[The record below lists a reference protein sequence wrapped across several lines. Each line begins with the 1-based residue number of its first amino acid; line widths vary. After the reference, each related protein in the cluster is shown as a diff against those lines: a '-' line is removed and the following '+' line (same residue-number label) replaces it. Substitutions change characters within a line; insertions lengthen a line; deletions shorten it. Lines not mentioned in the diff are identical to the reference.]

1 MFERFT
7 DKGRKIIILARE
19 EAERHQNDYLG
30 TEHLVLAILRE
41 SDGIALMILKK
52 MGLSTE
58 QIRLEIERNLP
69 GGGTTMT
76 FGEIPFSPRVKK
88 VIEYGVEEA
97 RLLGH
102 NHIGSEHLLLGLL
115 REEEGIGGKILRSL
129 GANLLTARQLTV
141 TFLRKSAPR
150 ERDRKS
156 NTPALDEFGR
166 DLTQMAQEGQLDPVI
181 GRADE
186 IERVLQ
192 ILSRRTKNNPVLIGE
207 SGVGKTAIVEGLAQR
222 IVQSEVPD
230 NLLSRRVIA
239 LDLGSLVAGTKY
251 RGQFEERL
259 KVVMKEI
266 VQAGN
271 IIIFIDELHTLVGAG
286 AAEGSIDASNMLK
299 PALSRGEI
307 QCIGATTLDEYRKHI
322 EKDGA
327 LKRRF
332 QPIYVQPPS
341 LDETVR
347 IIQGLR
353 DRYEEHHGV
362 EITEDAIV
370 EAVKLSDRY
379 ITDRFLPDKAIDLI
393 DETGSRAK
401 LQTYALPSE
410 LKAMEQ
416 ELKKVSRDKEL
427 AISMQNFEEA
437 VRHREEEERLR
448 KLLEESKREW
458 KKNQEKQK
466 PTIGKEDV
474 AYVVSKMT
482 GIPLF
487 KLEEEESNKLLRMEE
502 FLHKRVVG
510 QNEAI
515 SAVCRAIRRSRA
527 GLKEAKKPIGSFI
540 FLGPT
545 GVGKTELARTLAEFL
560 FNTEDALIRIDMSEY
575 QEKFTSSRLFGAPPG
590 YVGYEEG
597 GQLTERVRRRPYSV
611 VLFDEI
617 EKAHPDVFNLL
628 LQVLDDGVLTDSLGR
643 KVDFKNTVVIMT
655 SNIGTK
661 MIQKGVSLG
670 FQSTDAEQ
678 DRHKKEEVLGEL
690 RRQFSPEFL
699 NRIDE
704 IVVFHQLD
712 KTHLTSILDIL
723 LRELNLRLVD
733 KGVEIEVEDEVKAW
747 LIKEGYEP
755 LYGARPMRRTIQ
767 RAIGDP
773 LSEEMIKGRF
783 KESRKIKVVLRDGA
797 PTFIEQDSNKRVTH
811 HCATLVSMR
820 TRVALFFAC
829 KLDDV
834 HNRFSPRSHTRHRN
848 ILRRNRCGGDR
859 CGWIR
864 SLKYRGFTACRPRA
878 LWWCRAGT
886 RLSRPY

>member
-1 MFERFT
+1 M
-7 DKGRKIIILARE
+7 
-19 EAERHQNDYLG
+19 
-30 TEHLVLAILRE
+30 
-41 SDGIALMILKK
+41 
-52 MGLSTE
+52 
-58 QIRLEIERNLP
+58 
-69 GGGTTMT
+69 
-76 FGEIPFSPRVKK
+76 
-88 VIEYGVEEA
+88 
-97 RLLGH
+97 
-102 NHIGSEHLLLGLL
+102 
-115 REEEGIGGKILRSL
+115 
-129 GANLLTARQLTV
+129 
-141 TFLRKSAPR
+141 
-150 ERDRKS
+150 
-156 NTPALDEFGR
+156 
-166 DLTQMAQEGQLDPVI
+166 
-181 GRADE
+181 
-186 IERVLQ
+186 
-192 ILSRRTKNNPVLIGE
+192 IGE

-401 LQTYALPSE
+401 LQTYALPGE

-466 PTIGKEDV
+466 PQIGKEDV

-723 LRELNLRLVD
+723 LRELNLRLVE
-733 KGVEIEVEDEVKAW
+733 KGVEIEVDDEVKAW

-783 KESRKIKVVLRDGA
+783 KESRKIRVVLRDGA
-797 PTFIEQDSNKRVTH
+797 PTFIEQE
-811 HCATLVSMR
+811 AM
-820 TRVALFFAC
+820 
-829 KLDDV
+829 
-834 HNRFSPRSHTRHRN
+834 
-848 ILRRNRCGGDR
+848 
-859 CGWIR
+859 
-864 SLKYRGFTACRPRA
+864 
-878 LWWCRAGT
+878 AGV
-886 RLSRPY
+886 

>member
-1 MFERFT
+1 
-7 DKGRKIIILARE
+7 
-19 EAERHQNDYLG
+19 
-30 TEHLVLAILRE
+30 
-41 SDGIALMILKK
+41 
-52 MGLSTE
+52 
-58 QIRLEIERNLP
+58 
-69 GGGTTMT
+69 
-76 FGEIPFSPRVKK
+76 
-88 VIEYGVEEA
+88 
-97 RLLGH
+97 
-102 NHIGSEHLLLGLL
+102 
-115 REEEGIGGKILRSL
+115 
-129 GANLLTARQLTV
+129 
-141 TFLRKSAPR
+141 
-150 ERDRKS
+150 
-156 NTPALDEFGR
+156 
-166 DLTQMAQEGQLDPVI
+166 MAQEGQLDPVI

-401 LQTYALPSE
+401 LQTYALPGE

-448 KLLEESKREW
+448 KLLDESKREW
-458 KKNQEKQK
+458 KKNQEKHK

-733 KGVEIEVEDEVKAW
+733 KGVEIEVDDEVKAW

-783 KESRKIKVVLRDGA
+783 KESRKIRVVLRDGA
-797 PTFIEQDSNKRVTH
+797 PTFIEQEAMAEV
-811 HCATLVSMR
+811 
-820 TRVALFFAC
+820 
-829 KLDDV
+829 
-834 HNRFSPRSHTRHRN
+834 
-848 ILRRNRCGGDR
+848 
-859 CGWIR
+859 
-864 SLKYRGFTACRPRA
+864 
-878 LWWCRAGT
+878 
-886 RLSRPY
+886 

>member
-7 DKGRKIIILARE
+7 DRGRKIIILARE

-41 SDGIALMILKK
+41 SDGIALMIIKK
-52 MGLSTE
+52 MGLSPE

-69 GGGTTMT
+69 GGGTTVT

-115 REEEGIGGKILRSL
+115 REEEGIGGKVLRSL

-141 TFLRKSAPR
+141 TFLRKSGSR
-150 ERDRKS
+150 ERDKKS
-156 NTPALDEFGR
+156 STPALDEFGR
-166 DLTQMAQEGQLDPVI
+166 DLTQLAQESSLDPVI
-181 GRADE
+181 GRMDE

-192 ILSRRTKNNPVLIGE
+192 ILSRRTKNNPALIGE

-222 IVQSEVPD
+222 IVSMDVPD
-230 NLLSRRVIA
+230 NLLNRRVIA

-266 VQAGN
+266 AQAGN
-271 IIIFIDELHTLVGAG
+271 IILFIDELHTLVGAG
-286 AAEGSIDASNMLK
+286 AAEGSIDAANMLK

-341 LDETVR
+341 VEETIR

-362 EITEDAIV
+362 EISDEAVT
-370 EAVKLSDRY
+370 EAVKLTDRY

-401 LQTYALPSE
+401 LQSYALPPE
-410 LKAMEQ
+410 LKSLEQ
-416 ELKKVSRDKEL
+416 ELKRVAREKEV
-427 AISMQNFEEA
+427 AIGLQNFEDA
-437 VRHREEEERLR
+437 VKFREEEERLR
-448 KLLEESKREW
+448 KLLEDAKRDW
-458 KKNQEKQK
+458 RKNQEKNK
-466 PTIGKEDV
+466 PVITAEDV
-474 AYVVSKMT
+474 GYVVSKIT

-487 KLEEEESNKLLRMEE
+487 KLEEEESEKLLHMED
-502 FLHKRVVG
+502 FLHKRIVG
-510 QNEAI
+510 QEEAI

-527 GLKEAKKPIGSFI
+527 GLKEARKPIGSFI

-545 GVGKTELARTLAEFL
+545 GVGKTELARALAEFL
-560 FNTEDALIRIDMSEY
+560 FNTEDALVRIDMSEY

-597 GQLTERVRRRPYSV
+597 GQLTEKVRRRPYSV

-617 EKAHPDVFNLL
+617 EKAHPDIFNVL

-643 KVDFKNTVVIMT
+643 KVDFKNTILVMT
-655 SNIGTK
+655 SNLGTK
-661 MIQKGVSLG
+661 LINKGVSLG
-670 FQSTDAEQ
+670 FQRDEETEHNQ
-678 DRHKKEEVLGEL
+678 RMRGEVLAEL
-690 RRQFSPEFL
+690 KRNFSPEFL

-704 IVVFHQLD
+704 LVVFHQLN
-712 KTHLTSILDIL
+712 KEHLLTIVEILIG
-723 LRELNLRLVD
+723 ELNVRLED
-733 KGVEIEVEDEVKAW
+733 RGVQLEVSDEVKHW
-747 LIKEGYEP
+747 IITEGFEP
-755 LYGARPMRRTIQ
+755 QYGARPMRRTIQ
-767 RAIGDP
+767 KRLGDP
-773 LSEEMIKGRF
+773 LSEELIRGKF
-783 KESRKIKVVLRDGA
+783 KDARKIKVVLSDNA
-797 PTFIEQDSNKRVTH
+797 PEFVEEE
-811 HCATLVSMR
+811 AM
-820 TRVALFFAC
+820 
-829 KLDDV
+829 
-834 HNRFSPRSHTRHRN
+834 
-848 ILRRNRCGGDR
+848 
-859 CGWIR
+859 
-864 SLKYRGFTACRPRA
+864 
-878 LWWCRAGT
+878 AGV
-886 RLSRPY
+886 

>member
-41 SDGIALMILKK
+41 TDGIALMILKK

-166 DLTQMAQEGQLDPVI
+166 DLTQLAQEGQLDPVI

-192 ILSRRTKNNPVLIGE
+192 ILSRRSKNNPVLIGE
-207 SGVGKTAIVEGLAQR
+207 SGVGRAAIVEGLPQR
-222 IVQSEVPD
+222 IIASEVPD

-332 QPIYVQPPS
+332 QPIHVQPPS
-341 LDETVR
+341 TDETVR

-370 EAVKLSDRY
+370 EAVKLADRY

-401 LQTYALPSE
+401 LQTYALPTE
-410 LKAMEQ
+410 LKALEQ
-416 ELKKVSRDKEL
+416 ELKKISRDKEL

-448 KLLEESKREW
+448 KLLDESKREW
-458 KKNQEKQK
+458 KKNQEKHK
-466 PTIGKEDV
+466 PTIGKEEV

-502 FLHKRVVG
+502 FLHKRVIG

-515 SAVCRAIRRSRA
+515 SAVARAIRRSRA

-560 FNTEDALIRIDMSEY
+560 FNSEDALIRIDMSEY

-597 GQLTERVRRRPYSV
+597 GQLTEKVRRRPYSV

-617 EKAHPDVFNLL
+617 EKAHPDVFNVL

-670 FQSTDAEQ
+670 FQNDEKGGQAL
-678 DRHKKEEVLGEL
+678 RRKEDVMGEL
-690 RRQFSPEFL
+690 KRSFSPEFL

-704 IVVFHQLD
+704 IVIFHSLE
-712 KTHLTSILDIL
+712 KEHLIHILDIL
-723 LRELNLRLVD
+723 LHELNLRLID
-733 KGVEIEVEDEVKAW
+733 KSVSIEVDDEVKQW

-755 LYGARPMRRTIQ
+755 LYGARPMRRIIQ

-773 LSEEMIKGRF
+773 LSEELIKGRF
-783 KESRKIKVVLRDGA
+783 KENRKIKVVLRDGA
-797 PTFIEQDSNKRVTH
+797 PAFIEQE
-811 HCATLVSMR
+811 AM
-820 TRVALFFAC
+820 
-829 KLDDV
+829 
-834 HNRFSPRSHTRHRN
+834 
-848 ILRRNRCGGDR
+848 
-859 CGWIR
+859 
-864 SLKYRGFTACRPRA
+864 
-878 LWWCRAGT
+878 AGV
-886 RLSRPY
+886 

>member
-332 QPIYVQPPS
+332 QPIHVQPPS
-341 LDETVR
+341 MDEAVL

-362 EITEDAIV
+362 EISEDAII

-448 KLLEESKREW
+448 KLLDESKREW
-458 KKNQEKQK
+458 KKSQEKNK

-487 KLEEEESNKLLRMEE
+487 KLEEEESNKLLHMEE
-502 FLHKRVVG
+502 FLHKRVIG

-515 SAVCRAIRRSRA
+515 SAVSRAIRRSRA
-527 GLKEAKKPIGSFI
+527 GLKDAKKPIGSFI
-540 FLGPT
+540 FMGPT
-545 GVGKTELARTLAEFL
+545 GVGKTELARTVAEFL
-560 FNTEDALIRIDMSEY
+560 FNSEDALIRVDMSEY

-597 GQLTERVRRRPYSV
+597 GQLTEKVRRRPYSV

-617 EKAHPDVFNLL
+617 EKAHPDVFNVL

-643 KVDFKNTVVIMT
+643 KIDFKNTVIIMT

-670 FQSTDAEQ
+670 FQSTEGEQ
-678 DRHKKEEVLGEL
+678 ARRKKEEVMGEL
-690 RRQFSPEFL
+690 RRSFSPEFL

-704 IVVFHQLD
+704 VVIFHQLE
-712 KTHLTSILDIL
+712 KEQLYTILDIL
-723 LRELNLRLVD
+723 IRELNSRLVER
-733 KGVEIEVEDEVKAW
+733 GVEIELDDEVKQW

-773 LSEEMIKGRF
+773 LSDDLIRGRF
-783 KESRKIKVVLRDGA
+783 KDSRKIKVVLRDGA
-797 PTFIEQDSNKRVTH
+797 PTFIEQETMASV
-811 HCATLVSMR
+811 
-820 TRVALFFAC
+820 
-829 KLDDV
+829 
-834 HNRFSPRSHTRHRN
+834 
-848 ILRRNRCGGDR
+848 
-859 CGWIR
+859 
-864 SLKYRGFTACRPRA
+864 
-878 LWWCRAGT
+878 
-886 RLSRPY
+886 

>member
-41 SDGIALMILKK
+41 SDGIALMIIKK
-52 MGLSTE
+52 MGLSAE

-69 GGGTTMT
+69 SGGTTMT

-166 DLTQMAQEGQLDPVI
+166 DLTQLAQEGQLDPVI
-181 GRADE
+181 GRMDE

-222 IVQSEVPD
+222 IVMSEVPD

-332 QPIYVQPPS
+332 QPIHVQPPNIE
-341 LDETVR
+341 ETIR

-353 DRYEEHHGV
+353 DRYEDHHGV
-362 EITEDAIV
+362 EITEEAII
-370 EAVKLSDRY
+370 ESVKLSDRY

-401 LQTYALPSE
+401 LQTYALPGE
-410 LKAMEQ
+410 LKALEQ
-416 ELKKVSRDKEL
+416 ELKKVSREKEL
-427 AISMQNFEEA
+427 AISLQNFEEA
-437 VRHREEEERLR
+437 VRFREEEERLR
-448 KLLEESKREW
+448 KLLDESKREW
-458 KKNQEKQK
+458 KKNQEKHK
-466 PTIGKEDV
+466 PVITKEDV

-487 KLEEEESNKLLRMEE
+487 KLEEEESSKLLHMEE
-502 FLHKRVVG
+502 FLHKRIVG
-510 QNEAI
+510 QEEAI

-545 GVGKTELARTLAEFL
+545 GVGKTELARALAEFL
-560 FNTEDALIRIDMSEY
+560 FNTEDALVRIDMSEY

-617 EKAHPDVFNLL
+617 EKAHPDIFNVL

-655 SNIGTK
+655 SNLGTK
-661 MIQKGVSLG
+661 LIQKGVSLG
-670 FQSTDAEQ
+670 FHRAEQ
-678 DRHKKEEVLGEL
+678 TEANRRMKDEVLGEL
-690 RRQFSPEFL
+690 RRAFSPEFL

-704 IVVFHQLD
+704 VVVFHQLERE
-712 KTHLTSILDIL
+712 HLCGILDIL
-723 LRELNLRLVD
+723 IKELNGRLVER
-733 KGVEIEVEDEVKAW
+733 GVQLEVGEDVKQW
-747 LIKEGYEP
+747 LIKEGYQP

-767 RAIGDP
+767 KNLGDP
-773 LSEEMIKGRF
+773 LSEELIKGRF
-783 KESRKIKVVLRDGA
+783 KDARKIKVVLRD
-797 PTFIEQDSNKRVTH
+797 DSPLFVEEE
-811 HCATLVSMR
+811 
-820 TRVALFFAC
+820 AL
-829 KLDDV
+829 
-834 HNRFSPRSHTRHRN
+834 
-848 ILRRNRCGGDR
+848 
-859 CGWIR
+859 
-864 SLKYRGFTACRPRA
+864 
-878 LWWCRAGT
+878 AGV
-886 RLSRPY
+886 

>member
-1 MFERFT
+1 M
-7 DKGRKIIILARE
+7 
-19 EAERHQNDYLG
+19 
-30 TEHLVLAILRE
+30 
-41 SDGIALMILKK
+41 
-52 MGLSTE
+52 
-58 QIRLEIERNLP
+58 
-69 GGGTTMT
+69 
-76 FGEIPFSPRVKK
+76 
-88 VIEYGVEEA
+88 
-97 RLLGH
+97 
-102 NHIGSEHLLLGLL
+102 
-115 REEEGIGGKILRSL
+115 
-129 GANLLTARQLTV
+129 
-141 TFLRKSAPR
+141 
-150 ERDRKS
+150 
-156 NTPALDEFGR
+156 
-166 DLTQMAQEGQLDPVI
+166 I
-181 GRADE
+181 GRSDE

-222 IVQSEVPD
+222 IVTSEVPD

-271 IIIFIDELHTLVGAG
+271 VIIFIDELHTLVGAG

-341 LDETVR
+341 IDETIR

-362 EITEDAIV
+362 EITDEAVV

-401 LQTYALPSE
+401 LQTYALPVE
-410 LKAMEQ
+410 LKGLEQ
-416 ELKKVSRDKEL
+416 ELKKVAREKEL

-437 VRHREEEERLR
+437 VRFREEEERLR
-448 KLLEESKREW
+448 KLLDESKREW
-458 KKNQEKQK
+458 KKDQEKNK
-466 PTIGKEDV
+466 PVIAKEDV

-502 FLHKRVVG
+502 FLHKRIVG
-510 QNEAI
+510 QDEAI

-545 GVGKTELARTLAEFL
+545 GVGKTELARALAEFL
-560 FNTEDALIRIDMSEY
+560 FNTEDALVRIDMSEY

-597 GQLTERVRRRPYSV
+597 GQLTEKVRRRPYSV

-617 EKAHPDVFNLL
+617 EKAHPDVFNVL
-628 LQVLDDGVLTDSLGR
+628 LQVLDDGQLTDSLGR

-655 SNIGTK
+655 SNLGTK
-661 MIQKGVSLG
+661 LIQKGVSLG
-670 FQSTDAEQ
+670 FHRDEKTDHES
-678 DRHKKEEVLGEL
+678 RMKEEVKAEL
-690 RRQFSPEFL
+690 RKAFSPEFL

-704 IVVFHQLD
+704 TVVFHSLEKD
-712 KTHLTSILDIL
+712 HLISILDIQL
-723 LRELNLRLVD
+723 AELNLRLVER
-733 KGVEIEVEDEVKAW
+733 GVQLEIDDEVKQW

-767 RAIGDP
+767 KAIGDP
-773 LSEEMIKGRF
+773 LSEELIRGRF
-783 KESRKIKVVLRDGA
+783 KEARKIKVVLRDGS
-797 PTFIEQDSNKRVTH
+797 P
-811 HCATLVSMR
+811 
-820 TRVALFFAC
+820 FFVEEEAM
-829 KLDDV
+829 
-834 HNRFSPRSHTRHRN
+834 
-848 ILRRNRCGGDR
+848 
-859 CGWIR
+859 
-864 SLKYRGFTACRPRA
+864 
-878 LWWCRAGT
+878 AGV
-886 RLSRPY
+886 

>member
-1 MFERFT
+1 MMFERFT

-41 SDGIALMILKK
+41 TDGIALMIIKK
-52 MGLSTE
+52 MGLSPE

-166 DLTQMAQEGQLDPVI
+166 DLTQLAQEGQLDPVI
-181 GRADE
+181 GRQDE

-222 IVQSEVPD
+222 IVASEVPD
-230 NLLSRRVIA
+230 NLLNRRVIA

-341 LDETVR
+341 IDETIR

-362 EITEDAIV
+362 EISDEAIV

-401 LQTYALPSE
+401 LQTYALPTE
-410 LKAMEQ
+410 LKGLEQ
-416 ELKKVSRDKEL
+416 ELKKVSREKEL
-427 AISMQNFEEA
+427 AISLQNFEEA
-437 VRHREEEERLR
+437 VKFREEEERLR

-466 PTIGKEDV
+466 PVISKEDV
-474 AYVVSKMT
+474 AYVVSKIT

-487 KLEEEESNKLLRMEE
+487 KLEEEESQKLLHMETY
-502 FLHKRVVG
+502 LHKRIVG
-510 QNEAI
+510 QEEAI

-545 GVGKTELARTLAEFL
+545 GVGKTELARAVAEFL
-560 FNTEDALIRIDMSEY
+560 FNSEDALVRIDMSEY

-617 EKAHPDVFNLL
+617 EKAHPDIFNVL

-655 SNIGTK
+655 SNLGTK
-661 MIQKGVSLG
+661 LIQKGVSLG
-670 FQSTDAEQ
+670 FQRSEQ
-678 DRHKKEEVLGEL
+678 SEHDRRMKDDVLAEL
-690 RRQFSPEFL
+690 RRAFSPEFL

-704 IVVFHQLD
+704 VVVFHPLE
-712 KTHLTSILDIL
+712 KHHLMNIVDIL
-723 LRELNLRLVD
+723 IKELNGRLLER
-733 KGVEIEVEDEVKAW
+733 GVEIEVGDDVKEW
-747 LIKEGYEP
+747 LLHEGYQP
-755 LYGARPMRRTIQ
+755 LYGARPMRRAIQ
-767 RAIGDP
+767 KNIGDP
-773 LSEEMIKGRF
+773 LSEELIKGRF
-783 KESRKIKVVLRDGA
+783 KDARKIKVVLRDGS
-797 PTFIEQDSNKRVTH
+797 PLF
-811 HCATLVSMR
+811 
-820 TRVALFFAC
+820 VAEEAMAE
-829 KLDDV
+829 V
-834 HNRFSPRSHTRHRN
+834 
-848 ILRRNRCGGDR
+848 
-859 CGWIR
+859 
-864 SLKYRGFTACRPRA
+864 
-878 LWWCRAGT
+878 
-886 RLSRPY
+886 

>member
-166 DLTQMAQEGQLDPVI
+166 DLTQMAQEGLLDPVI

-222 IVQSEVPD
+222 IIQSEVPD

-332 QPIYVQPPS
+332 QPIHVQPPS
-341 LDETVR
+341 MDEAVL

-362 EITEDAIV
+362 EISEDAIV

-448 KLLEESKREW
+448 KLLDESKREW
-458 KKNQEKQK
+458 KKSQEKNK

-487 KLEEEESNKLLRMEE
+487 KLEEEESNKLLHMED
-502 FLHKRVVG
+502 FLHKRVIG

-515 SAVCRAIRRSRA
+515 SAVSRAIRRSRA
-527 GLKEAKKPIGSFI
+527 GLKDAKKPIGSFI
-540 FLGPT
+540 FMGPT
-545 GVGKTELARTLAEFL
+545 GVGKTELARTVAEFL
-560 FNTEDALIRIDMSEY
+560 FNSEDALIRVDMSEY

-597 GQLTERVRRRPYSV
+597 GQLTEKVRRRPYSV

-617 EKAHPDVFNLL
+617 EKAHPDVFNVL

-643 KVDFKNTVVIMT
+643 KVDFKNTVIIMT

-670 FQSTDAEQ
+670 FQSTEGEQ
-678 DRHKKEEVLGEL
+678 ARRKKEEVMGEL
-690 RRQFSPEFL
+690 RRSFSPEFL

-704 IVVFHQLD
+704 VVIFHQLE
-712 KTHLTSILDIL
+712 KEQLYTILDIL
-723 LRELNLRLVD
+723 VRELNSRLVE
-733 KGVEIEVEDEVKAW
+733 KGVEIELDDEVKQW

-773 LSEEMIKGRF
+773 LSDDLIRGRF
-783 KESRKIKVVLRDGA
+783 KDSRKIKVVLRDGA
-797 PTFIEQDSNKRVTH
+797 PTFIEQETMASV
-811 HCATLVSMR
+811 
-820 TRVALFFAC
+820 
-829 KLDDV
+829 
-834 HNRFSPRSHTRHRN
+834 
-848 ILRRNRCGGDR
+848 
-859 CGWIR
+859 
-864 SLKYRGFTACRPRA
+864 
-878 LWWCRAGT
+878 
-886 RLSRPY
+886 

>member
-41 SDGIALMILKK
+41 SDGIALMIIKK
-52 MGLSTE
+52 MGLSSE

-166 DLTQMAQEGQLDPVI
+166 DLTQLAQEGQLDPVI
-181 GRADE
+181 GRMDE

-222 IVQSEVPD
+222 IVMSEVPD
-230 NLLSRRVIA
+230 NLLARRVIA

-266 VQAGN
+266 TQAGN
-271 IIIFIDELHTLVGAG
+271 VIIFIDELHTLVGAG

-332 QPIYVQPPS
+332 QPIYVQPPTIE
-341 LDETVR
+341 ETVR

-362 EITEDAIV
+362 EITEEAIS

-401 LQTYALPSE
+401 LQTYALPGE
-410 LKAMEQ
+410 LKALEQ
-416 ELKKVSRDKEL
+416 ELKKISREKEL
-427 AISMQNFEEA
+427 AISTQNFEEA
-437 VRHREEEERLR
+437 VRFREEEERLR
-448 KLLEESKREW
+448 KLLDESKREW
-458 KKNQEKQK
+458 KKNQEKHK
-466 PTIGKEDV
+466 PVITKEDV

-487 KLEEEESNKLLRMEE
+487 KLEEEESNKLLRMED
-502 FLHKRVVG
+502 FLHKRIVG
-510 QNEAI
+510 QDEAI

-545 GVGKTELARTLAEFL
+545 GVGKTELARALAEFL
-560 FNTEDALIRIDMSEY
+560 FNTEDALVRIDMSEY

-597 GQLTERVRRRPYSV
+597 GQLTEKVRRRPYSV

-617 EKAHPDVFNLL
+617 EKAHPDVFNVL

-655 SNIGTK
+655 SNLGTK
-661 MIQKGVSLG
+661 LIQKGVSLG
-670 FQSTDAEQ
+670 FHRTEQSEHNQRMKD
-678 DRHKKEEVLGEL
+678 EVLTEL
-690 RRQFSPEFL
+690 RRAFSPEFL

-704 IVVFHQLD
+704 VVVFHQLE
-712 KTHLTSILDIL
+712 KEHLFSILDIL
-723 LRELNLRLVD
+723 LRELNVRLVER
-733 KGVEIEVEDEVKAW
+733 GVQIEINDDVKQW
-747 LIKEGYEP
+747 LIQEGYQP

-767 RAIGDP
+767 RVIGDP
-773 LSEEMIKGRF
+773 LSEELIKGRF
-783 KESRKIKVVLRDGA
+783 KDARRIKVVMRDGA
-797 PTFIEQDSNKRVTH
+797 PAFVEEEAMAEV
-811 HCATLVSMR
+811 
-820 TRVALFFAC
+820 
-829 KLDDV
+829 
-834 HNRFSPRSHTRHRN
+834 
-848 ILRRNRCGGDR
+848 
-859 CGWIR
+859 
-864 SLKYRGFTACRPRA
+864 
-878 LWWCRAGT
+878 
-886 RLSRPY
+886 

>member
-166 DLTQMAQEGQLDPVI
+166 DLTQLAQEGQLDPVI

-192 ILSRRTKNNPVLIGE
+192 ILSRRSKNNPVLIGE

-332 QPIYVQPPS
+332 QPIHVQPPN

-362 EITEDAIV
+362 EITEEAIV

-416 ELKKVSRDKEL
+416 ELKKVSREKEL
-427 AISMQNFEEA
+427 SISMQNFEEA

-448 KLLEESKREW
+448 KLLDESKREW
-458 KKNQEKQK
+458 KKNQEKNK
-466 PTIGKEDV
+466 PVIGKEDV

-515 SAVCRAIRRSRA
+515 SAVARAIRRSRA
-527 GLKEAKKPIGSFI
+527 GLKEARKPIGSFI

-560 FNTEDALIRIDMSEY
+560 FNSEDALIRVDMSEY

-597 GQLTERVRRRPYSV
+597 GQLTEKVRRRPYSV

-617 EKAHPDVFNLL
+617 EKAHPDVFNVL

-670 FQSTDAEQ
+670 FQSTEGEAA
-678 DRHKKEEVLGEL
+678 RRKKEEVLGEL
-690 RRQFSPEFL
+690 RKSFSPEFL

-704 IVVFHQLD
+704 IVIFHQLE
-712 KTHLTSILDIL
+712 KEQLYSILDIL
-723 LRELNLRLVD
+723 LRELNLRLLD
-733 KGVEIEVEDEVKAW
+733 KGIEIEVDDEVKQW

-755 LYGARPMRRTIQ
+755 LYGARPMRRAIQ

-773 LSEEMIKGRF
+773 LSDELIRGRF
-783 KESRKIKVVLRDGA
+783 KEIRKVKVVLRDGA
-797 PTFIEQDSNKRVTH
+797 PTFIEQE
-811 HCATLVSMR
+811 AM
-820 TRVALFFAC
+820 
-829 KLDDV
+829 
-834 HNRFSPRSHTRHRN
+834 
-848 ILRRNRCGGDR
+848 
-859 CGWIR
+859 
-864 SLKYRGFTACRPRA
+864 
-878 LWWCRAGT
+878 AGV
-886 RLSRPY
+886 

>member
-41 SDGIALMILKK
+41 SDGIALMIIKK
-52 MGLSTE
+52 MGLSSE

-166 DLTQMAQEGQLDPVI
+166 DLTQLAQEGQLDPVI

-192 ILSRRTKNNPVLIGE
+192 ILSRRTKNNPALIGE

-222 IVQSEVPD
+222 IVMSEVPD

-271 IIIFIDELHTLVGAG
+271 VIIFIDELHTLVGAG

-362 EITEDAIV
+362 EISEEAIV

-401 LQTYALPSE
+401 LQTYSLPGE
-410 LKAMEQ
+410 LKALEQ
-416 ELKKVSRDKEL
+416 ELKKISREKEL
-427 AISMQNFEEA
+427 AISLQNFEEA
-437 VRHREEEERLR
+437 VKFREEEERLR
-448 KLLEESKREW
+448 KLLDESKREW

-466 PTIGKEDV
+466 PVITKEDV
-474 AYVVSKMT
+474 AYVVSKIT

-487 KLEEEESNKLLRMEE
+487 KLEEEESAKLLHMES
-502 FLHKRVVG
+502 FLHKRIVG
-510 QNEAI
+510 QEEAI

-545 GVGKTELARTLAEFL
+545 GVGKTELARALAEFL

-597 GQLTERVRRRPYSV
+597 GQLTEKVRRRPYSV

-617 EKAHPDVFNLL
+617 EKAHPDIFNVL

-643 KVDFKNTVVIMT
+643 KVDFKNSVVIMT
-655 SNIGTK
+655 SNLGTK
-661 MIQKGVSLG
+661 LIQKGVSLG
-670 FQSTDAEQ
+670 FHRTEQSDHDQ
-678 DRHKKEEVLGEL
+678 RMKDEVLAEL
-690 RRQFSPEFL
+690 RRTFSPEFL

-704 IVVFHQLD
+704 VVVFHQLV
-712 KTHLTSILDIL
+712 KEHLMGILEIL
-723 LRELNLRLVD
+723 IKELNVRLVER
-733 KGVEIEVEDEVKAW
+733 GVQLEIGEDVKHW
-747 LIKEGYEP
+747 LIKEGYQP

-767 RAIGDP
+767 KRIGDP
-773 LSEEMIKGRF
+773 LSEELIKGRF
-783 KESRKIKVVLRDGA
+783 KDSRKIKVVL
-797 PTFIEQDSNKRVTH
+797 K
-811 HCATLVSMR
+811 
-820 TRVALFFAC
+820 
-829 KLDDV
+829 DDLPAFV
-834 HNRFSPRSHTRHRN
+834 EEE
-848 ILRRNRCGGDR
+848 
-859 CGWIR
+859 
-864 SLKYRGFTACRPRA
+864 AM
-878 LWWCRAGT
+878 AGV
-886 RLSRPY
+886 

>member
-41 SDGIALMILKK
+41 SDGIALMIIKK
-52 MGLSTE
+52 MGLSSE

-129 GANLLTARQLTV
+129 GANLLTARQLTA

-166 DLTQMAQEGQLDPVI
+166 DLTQLAQEGQLDPVI
-181 GRADE
+181 GRMDE

-222 IVQSEVPD
+222 IVMSEVPD

-266 VQAGN
+266 TQAGN
-271 IIIFIDELHTLVGAG
+271 VIIFIDELHTLVGAG

-341 LDETVR
+341 IDETVR

-362 EITEDAIV
+362 EITEEAIS

-401 LQTYALPSE
+401 LQTYALPGE
-410 LKAMEQ
+410 LKALEQ
-416 ELKKVSRDKEL
+416 ELKKISREKEL
-427 AISMQNFEEA
+427 
-437 VRHREEEERLR
+437 EEEERLR
-448 KLLEESKREW
+448 KLLDESKREW
-458 KKNQEKQK
+458 KKNQEKHK
-466 PTIGKEDV
+466 PVITKEDV

-502 FLHKRVVG
+502 FLHKRIVG
-510 QNEAI
+510 QDEAI

-545 GVGKTELARTLAEFL
+545 GVGKTELARALAEFL
-560 FNTEDALIRIDMSEY
+560 FNTEDALVRIDMSEY

-597 GQLTERVRRRPYSV
+597 GQLTEKVRRRPYSV

-617 EKAHPDVFNLL
+617 EKAHPDVFNVL

-655 SNIGTK
+655 SNLGTK
-661 MIQKGVSLG
+661 LIQKGVSLG
-670 FQSTDAEQ
+670 FHRPEQSEQ
-678 DRHKKEEVLGEL
+678 NQRMKEEVLTEL
-690 RRQFSPEFL
+690 RRAFSPEFL

-704 IVVFHQLD
+704 VVVFHQLE
-712 KTHLTSILDIL
+712 KEHLFSILDIL
-723 LRELNLRLVD
+723 LRELNVRLVER
-733 KGVEIEVEDEVKAW
+733 GVQIEVNDDVKQW
-747 LIKEGYEP
+747 LIKEGYQP

-767 RAIGDP
+767 RIIGDP
-773 LSEEMIKGRF
+773 LSEELIKGRF
-783 KESRKIKVVLRDGA
+783 KDARKIKVVMRDG
-797 PTFIEQDSNKRVTH
+797 
-811 HCATLVSMR
+811 
-820 TRVALFFAC
+820 
-829 KLDDV
+829 
-834 HNRFSPRSHTRHRN
+834 SPA
-848 ILRRNRCGGDR
+848 
-859 CGWIR
+859 
-864 SLKYRGFTACRPRA
+864 FVEEEAMA
-878 LWWCRAGT
+878 EV
-886 RLSRPY
+886 

>member
-41 SDGIALMILKK
+41 TDGIALMILKK

-166 DLTQMAQEGQLDPVI
+166 DLTQLAQEGQLDPVI

-192 ILSRRTKNNPVLIGE
+192 ILSRRSKNNPVLIGE

-222 IVQSEVPD
+222 IIASEVPD

-332 QPIYVQPPS
+332 QPIHVQPPS
-341 LDETVR
+341 TDETVR

-370 EAVKLSDRY
+370 EAVKLADRY

-401 LQTYALPSE
+401 LQTYALPTE
-410 LKAMEQ
+410 LKALEQ
-416 ELKKVSRDKEL
+416 ELKKISRDKEL

-448 KLLEESKREW
+448 KLLDESKREW
-458 KKNQEKQK
+458 KKNQEKHK
-466 PTIGKEDV
+466 PTIGKEEV

-502 FLHKRVVG
+502 FLHKRVIG

-515 SAVCRAIRRSRA
+515 SAVARAIRRSRA

-560 FNTEDALIRIDMSEY
+560 FNSEDALIRIDMSEY

-597 GQLTERVRRRPYSV
+597 GQLTEKVRRRPYSV

-617 EKAHPDVFNLL
+617 EKAHPDVFNVL

-670 FQSTDAEQ
+670 FQNDENGGQAL
-678 DRHKKEEVLGEL
+678 RRKEDVMGEL
-690 RRQFSPEFL
+690 KRSFSPEFL

-704 IVVFHQLD
+704 IVIFHSLE
-712 KTHLTSILDIL
+712 KEHLIHILDIL
-723 LRELNLRLVD
+723 LHELNLRLID
-733 KGVEIEVEDEVKAW
+733 KSVSIEVDDEVKQW

-755 LYGARPMRRTIQ
+755 LYGARPMRRIIQ

-773 LSEEMIKGRF
+773 LSEELIKGRF
-783 KESRKIKVVLRDGA
+783 KENRKIKVVLRDGA
-797 PTFIEQDSNKRVTH
+797 PAFIEQE
-811 HCATLVSMR
+811 AM
-820 TRVALFFAC
+820 
-829 KLDDV
+829 
-834 HNRFSPRSHTRHRN
+834 
-848 ILRRNRCGGDR
+848 
-859 CGWIR
+859 
-864 SLKYRGFTACRPRA
+864 
-878 LWWCRAGT
+878 AGV
-886 RLSRPY
+886 